1 VIEAL
6 GDDRLEAVR
15 LRHGTREIVLPC
27 DRLACGFGLIGN
39 TELGQLL
46 GCDVAAGALL
56 VDDGQA
62 TNVEGIY
69 AAGECT
75 GIGGAE
81 LAIVEGAIAGYVSSG
96 ERERAEDLFARRAHW
111 RHFAKDLSRTFALS
125 PVLSTLATP
134 ETILCRCEDV
144 PISALSGETGWN
156 GAKLHSRCG
165 MGACQGKICGAA
177 ASHIFGW
184 AGPKPKLPISPVRI
198 ETLLGPSVE

>member
-1 VIEAL
+1 
-6 GDDRLEAVR
+6 
-15 LRHGTREIVLPC
+15 
-27 DRLACGFGLIGN
+27 
-39 TELGQLL
+39 LGQLL

-56 VDDGQA
+56 VDDEQA

-111 RHFAKDLSRTFALS
+111 QHFAKDLSRTFALS
-125 PVLSTLATP
+125 PALSTLATP

-144 PISALSGETGWN
+144 PISALSGAAGWN

-184 AGPKPKLPISPVRI
+184 PGPKPKLPITPVRI
-198 ETLLGPSVE
+198 ETLLGPSEE